1 MKLRRIAQTEKGL
14 RKQQAQLETQRR
26 ILFLANDTVSEG
38 GYDTLQAERHLQT
51 EIEDEII
58 EATVEQLAAIVDS
71 QLRVIRNRLA
81 TLKPQKP

>member
-38 GYDTLQAERHLQT
+38 GYDTVKAERHLQT
-51 EIEDEII
+51 EIEDEIM
-58 EATVEQLAAIVDS
+58 EATGKQLTIVDS

-81 TLKPQKP
+81 TLKPQQP